1 MIHSFKTR
9 QAILFM
15 LVMTCSFL
23 VVTAQNKK
31 ALPNIVYILADDLGY
46 GDISIYN
53 AQGKINTPHIDGLA
67 KEGMRFTDA
76 HTTSSV
82 CTPSR
87 YSILTGRYPWRSRL
101 PKGVLRG
108 YSRTLIEEDQPTVG
122 NLLQSKSYT
131 TAIVGKWHLGVD
143 WVLKAAFKDS
153 LNPAFNKD
161 LMYGISNEMN
171 PDQIDFS
178 LPPVKGPK
186 TQGFDYSFILPAS
199 LDMPPYCYLE
209 NDALTEQLTDS
220 TPGNKLASG
229 YTGPFWRAGLKSPSF
244 EFYNVLP
251 MFTNKATDFI
261 KKQAGS
267 KDPFFLYFPMPA
279 PHTPWLPTESYVGK
293 SKAGEYG
300 DYVMMVDDAVGRILK
315 TLDSMGLSKN
325 TLVVFTS
332 DNGPYWRE
340 NFVQEFCHHA
350 AGPYRGMKGDVFEG
364 GHRVPFIVRYPGKIK
379 PNSKSDAPTTL
390 ANLMSTC
397 AELVGNH
404 SAKFQT
410 EDSYSILPILT
421 GKAKAVAGQPAIVN
435 ISSKGSMDIRKGPWK
450 LVTHLGSGGF
460 TVPSEITPKAGEPTG
475 QLYNLD
481 IDIHEDNNV
490 YAKYPEKVKE
500 LTELLERIKNT
511 KTRPAM

>member
-161 LMYGISNEMN
+161 LMYGINREMS

-209 NDALTEQLTDS
+209 NDALTEQCAAHVHQQ
-220 TPGNKLASG
+220 GNRFYKKAS
-229 YTGPFWRAGLKSPSF
+229 RIQRSF
-244 EFYNVLP
+244 LP
-251 MFTNKATDFI
+251 LFSNACTT
-261 KKQAGS
+261 
-267 KDPFFLYFPMPA
+267 Y
-279 PHTPWLPTESYVGK
+279 
-293 SKAGEYG
+293 
-300 DYVMMVDDAVGRILK
+300 
-315 TLDSMGLSKN
+315 
-325 TLVVFTS
+325 TLVA
-332 DNGPYWRE
+332 Y
-340 NFVQEFCHHA
+340 
-350 AGPYRGMKGDVFEG
+350 
-364 GHRVPFIVRYPGKIK
+364 
-379 PNSKSDAPTTL
+379 
-390 ANLMSTC
+390 
-397 AELVGNH
+397 
-404 SAKFQT
+404 
-410 EDSYSILPILT
+410 
-421 GKAKAVAGQPAIVN
+421 
-435 ISSKGSMDIRKGPWK
+435 
-450 LVTHLGSGGF
+450 
-460 TVPSEITPKAGEPTG
+460 
-475 QLYNLD
+475 
-481 IDIHEDNNV
+481 
-490 YAKYPEKVKE
+490 
-500 LTELLERIKNT
+500 
-511 KTRPAM
+511 